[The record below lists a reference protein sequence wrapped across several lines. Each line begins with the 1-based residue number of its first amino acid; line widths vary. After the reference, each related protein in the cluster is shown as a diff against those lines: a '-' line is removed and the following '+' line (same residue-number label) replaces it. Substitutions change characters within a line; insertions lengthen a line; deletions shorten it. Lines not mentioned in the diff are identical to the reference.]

1 MGYTE
6 KNYVCACT
14 AGFKGENCEQGTLIP
29 LLSPLLSGH
38 QALDRLFFVSLA
50 LFQEY
55 DKGKQS
61 KIEVDDRLWTSNA
74 GAVACFFFF
83 FFFFNKVIFLLK
95 IMLIYDEVI

>member
-14 AGFKGENCEQGTLIP
+14 AGFKGENCKQGTLIP

-50 LFQEY
+50 LIQEY
-55 DKGKQS
+55 DKGKHS
-61 KIEVDDRLWTSNA
+61 KIEVDDLLCTSNA
-74 GAVACFFFF
+74 GAVAC

>member
-29 LLSPLLSGH
+29 QLSPLLGSH

-50 LFQEY
+50 LFEEY

-61 KIEVDDRLWTSNA
+61 EIDVDDRLWTSNA
-74 GAVACFFFF
+74 GAVACFFL
-83 FFFFNKVIFLLK
+83 FNKVIFLLK

>member
-6 KNYVCACT
+6 KNYVCTCT

-55 DKGKQS
+55 DEGKQS
-61 KIEVDDRLWTSNA
+61 EIEVDDRLLTSNA
-74 GAVACFFFF
+74 GRPQRVF
-83 FFFFNKVIFLLK
+83 FFFFNKVTVSAKDYANF
-95 IMLIYDEVI
+95 

>member
-14 AGFKGENCEQGTLIP
+14 AGFKGENCEQGTLIL

-61 KIEVDDRLWTSNA
+61 EIDVDDRLWTRNA
-74 GAVACFFFF
+74 GAVACF

>member
-38 QALDRLFFVSLA
+38 QALDRLFFVRLA
-50 LFQEY
+50 LFQEC

-61 KIEVDDRLWTSNA
+61 EIVDGRLWTRNA
-74 GAVACFFFF
+74 GAVACFFFLF
-83 FFFFNKVIFLLK
+83 LNKVIFLLK
-95 IMLIYDEVI
+95 IMLIYGEVI

>member
-14 AGFKGENCEQGTLIP
+14 PGFKGENCEQGTLIP

-55 DKGKQS
+55 DEGKQS
-61 KIEVDDRLWTSNA
+61 EIEVDDRLLTSNA
-74 GAVACFFFF
+74 GRPRRVFFFF
-83 FFFFNKVIFLLK
+83 FFDKVTVSAKDYANF
-95 IMLIYDEVI
+95 

>member
-14 AGFKGENCEQGTLIP
+14 AGFKGENCEIKGTLIP

-74 GAVACFFFF
+74 CAVACFFLAISAKDYA
-83 FFFFNKVIFLLK
+83 NL
-95 IMLIYDEVI
+95 

>member
-6 KNYVCACT
+6 KNYVCTCT

-61 KIEVDDRLWTSNA
+61 KIEIDDRLWTSNA
-74 GAVACFFFF
+74 GAVACFFL
-83 FFFFNKVIFLLK
+83 FFFNKVIFLLK

>member
-29 LLSPLLSGH
+29 LLSPLLSRH

-55 DKGKQS
+55 DEGKQS
-61 KIEVDDRLWTSNA
+61 EIEVDDRLLTSNA
-74 GAVACFFFF
+74 GRPQRVF
-83 FFFFNKVIFLLK
+83 FFFFNKVTVSAKDYANF
-95 IMLIYDEVI
+95 

>member
-14 AGFKGENCEQGTLIP
+14 AGFKGENCEIKGTLIP

-38 QALDRLFFVSLA
+38 QALDRLFFVRLA
-50 LFQEY
+50 LFQEC

-61 KIEVDDRLWTSNA
+61 EIVDGRLWTRNA
-74 GAVACFFFF
+74 GAVACFFFLF
-83 FFFFNKVIFLLK
+83 LNKVIFLLK

>member
-50 LFQEY
+50 LIQEY
-55 DKGKQS
+55 DKGKHS
-61 KIEVDDRLWTSNA
+61 KIEVDDLLCTSNA
-74 GAVACFFFF
+74 GAVAC

>member
-55 DKGKQS
+55 DKEKQS

-83 FFFFNKVIFLLK
+83 FNKVKFLGISAKDYANL
-95 IMLIYDEVI
+95 

>member
-14 AGFKGENCEQGTLIP
+14 AGFKGENCEQGTLIL

-55 DKGKQS
+55 DEGKQS
-61 KIEVDDRLWTSNA
+61 EIEVDDRLLTSNA
-74 GAVACFFFF
+74 GRPQRVF
-83 FFFFNKVIFLLK
+83 FFFFNKVTVSAKDYANF
-95 IMLIYDEVI
+95 